1 MAKQKKGALPSLEI
15 IIILIFFFSFI
26 IWAVSKCSAT
36 KQSYNTPLTETSN
49 EEDDINTDSIYFSMP
64 KPLPPKEEPLTVE
77 NASNPTTITTKSG
90 NETIR
95 TEVLA
100 RLYITIDGLNMRTGP
115 HLDSS
120 IIQKF
125 PLFEE
130 VYFTG
135 EYTDSTQQISLGK
148 VMADEPWVRVK
159 SRKGKV
165 GWVYGAG
172 VDYKKKKR
180 AGVE

>member
-1 MAKQKKGALPSLEI
+1 MSKQKKSVLPGLEI
-15 IIILIFFFSFI
+15 IIILVFFLSFI
-26 IWAVSKCSAT
+26 IWAVTKCSAT
-36 KQSYNTPLTETSN
+36 KNEFADNIDSSETDN
-49 EEDDINTDSIYFSMP
+49 AEDNTDSIYFSMP
-64 KPLPPKEEPLTVE
+64 KPLPPKEEPAVE
-77 NASNPTTITTKSG
+77 STTTTTTTKAG
-90 NETIR
+90 NQTVV
-95 TEVLA
+95 TEVVS

-115 HLDSS
+115 HLDSTVVE
-120 IIQKF
+120 KL

-130 VYFTG
+130 VFFTG

-159 SRKGKV
+159 SKRGKV

-180 AGVE
+180 AGVQ